1 MGKIEAKKILSGAD
15 ITKLESEIIDISKKL
30 EDLKGS
36 YTDTFKKLT
45 EKEEEMTVFSG
56 DRRGVVFKKLA
67 SERKTL
73 KDKLEEIKTTQKKL
87 IDNIK
92 TKKTL
97 LEKVKISIGDK
108 LSIKEKLSDIEIKN
122 KQDEIIQI
130 FFKDPEHLFEKGSV
144 DSLFYNKHKDKID
157 AEVKRLK
164 IGEWNSEGK
173 KELVDSLI
181 KNFVLNNTITH
192 EMSMLKKRYGD
203 LYDAEL
209 KKLSDDYKGKLVS
222 RVIKGEAT
230 PEEVNFVNENI
241 DLRDKYEKNK
251 ETEKEKTIE
260 SLKKIIDRE
269 EKDLPLNIKERDLKT
284 ANIDEYNKLKSE
296 IPEFKKAKEQADKAR
311 AFELLQK
318 LLNMEIAKNSLTK
331 DELENVNKYKDEYS
345 AKIENDKKN
354 LKEKDSKREAIAKI
368 LNEGSEKGGVLSDEQ
383 KLFMTEDGEPE
394 KLREKLKEIGEREAK
409 IVISKAEAEEKAK
422 KDAIEAEGKKKRD
435 AFNALRPEQRAEK
448 RAMAMER
455 YQGIVNKKI
464 KEIED
469 RYGKGTTAAES
480 EIARLRNSALEKRNG
495 RDDFDSENENYNG
508 SHDRKMNR
516 YNRNSEALR
525 EIYANKNYQ
534 KLLEMDPHKMSFNQK
549 MELKAFNDQKETL
562 TKNLSRIGPS
572 GMDFVNLEEA
582 RAKLAKS
589 SQEYSHSFKSKF
601 FGSKVL
607 AGIGNMFGFKW
618 SGIKEGHHTAHAK
631 HEMHHAQEHYEKIR
645 QKLMQNFISE
655 EHSVRKVWQQ
665 ENTDIANGME
675 GLLRG
680 VKREFINREY
690 EKLDD
695 LKHILEDSVKKPAFE
710 KFAKWYKNTYW
721 NWIKNERVR
730 TVAKRLT
737 NALFLGGV
745 LAPFSVAGA
754 GAVLGYKLTRA
765 AISGVAGESAAA
777 AVAGIFG
784 GAKNAKGEFARFANM
799 RDAEFRKHE
808 DQFVNTITEQIR
820 ENQKPN
826 INQTIGNSLRTN
838 HEDAIHQMQRREN
851 RVRKGE
857 MWARI
862 LVGGGTLYG
871 LSQLDPD
878 HIIVPG
884 PNPEPTPLPV
894 PNPDEIKIEGTFVMA
909 DSRGFIQTFMNLKE
923 KIISEYAKQPAFAGL
938 NHDQIAEKLT
948 ATGHFDELTSR
959 ILGAKD
965 LDTFM
970 DIAKDH
976 GFWKPEGWHNANID
990 SGSVPAGS
998 IVGMERAGEDIRM
1011 YINLPDGT
1019 HIPINSNFNEALQ
1032 SHLKGVTMI
1041 DSDHLGNRV
1050 PSPNTNDLENI
1061 PKSSSEQFV
1070 DDGSGRLDDFE
1081 EGPQMAPAPSEDE
1094 VNDAL
1099 RDIQS
1104 PEQIINKGGS
1114 IDDVKSGLEEM
1125 YQNRFRAVH
1134 GDFFK
1139 KNPMDLTSE
1148 KAIYESLVKNGHT
1161 VFVEGDGVTP
1171 MQTGDF
1177 EKIKFDRA
1185 TAFIVDGEKYYLKSH
1200 GGIDSSS
1207 KILEQD
1213 LVLAVDADSRP
1224 ITIRDYFEYQKL
1236 DHYKMVDEPYERYVR
1251 AQAEASTRI
1260 EQVSDNG
1267 TNQPGA
1273 SRPSAENLRIQEE
1286 ALLKQAGDAKYE
1298 KWIDQAFGRD
1308 RIIGGHVKGIDT
1320 NAWDRIKNDKIEDF
1334 LNDTKDPDE
1343 IYGSSK
1349 EEDFFDTIREEVIKA
1364 KQSGYSVGIEKNET
1378 VAHFVDRLA
1387 DISAKIDGIKRVANS
1402 R

>member
-1 MGKIEAKKILSGAD
+1 MAKIDTKNKKLGIGKDETPDSFESIHVPKLPIKKTGEPEEIKPIREAIEKLNSLKIKLDKDYKNFEDDIAKKIRD
-15 ITKLESEIIDISKKL
+15 KR
-30 EDLKGS
+30 
-36 YTDTFKKLT
+36 
-45 EKEEEMTVFSG
+45 KE
-56 DRRGVVFKKLA
+56 
-67 SERKTL
+67 L
-73 KDKLEEIKTTQKKL
+73 KDAGKNEDEIKTELDKF
-87 IDNIK
+87 
-92 TKKTL
+92 KKTFDKDKA
-97 LEKVKISIGDK
+97 EKLKNLKIRKSEITK
-108 LSIKEKLSDIEIKN
+108 SIKEAEENIREYKKESLDKERLDEESKKRVIESK
-122 KQDEIIQI
+122 
-130 FFKDPEHLFEKGSV
+130 
-144 DSLFYNKHKDKID
+144 
-157 AEVKRLK
+157 KRELETK
-164 IGEWNSEGK
+164 K
-173 KELVDSLI
+173 KELITRLLDDPETKFSGEDLI
-181 KNFVLNNTITH
+181 IYNDNKTQIDTEYEKQLGVKWDKNVKKELTDELVQNFVLKNTVTPEMQKMEKVYKTFYKNELNKLADKYKAQVITKV
-192 EMSMLKKRYGD
+192 LNGT
-203 LYDAEL
+203 
-209 KKLSDDYKGKLVS
+209 
-222 RVIKGEAT
+222 AT
-230 PEEVNFVNENI
+230 PDEVEFVNEDKTLRAKSEKDKEDKKKRLI
-241 DLRDKYEKNK
+241 EDLNE
-251 ETEKEKTIE
+251 
-260 SLKKIIDRE
+260 IIDRE
-269 EKDLPLNIKERDLKT
+269 GKGYDLNNAETNLKND
-284 ANIDEYNKLKSE
+284 NIDEYNKLKSE

-311 AFELLQK
+311 ALELTKK
-318 LLNMEIAKNSLTK
+318 LLNFEITKTSLSDDDKKLVEKYEVESKDKINSDKTKELERKNKRDEIAKL
-331 DELENVNKYKDEYS
+331 
-345 AKIENDKKN
+345 
-354 LKEKDSKREAIAKI
+354 
-368 LNEGSEKGGVLSDEQ
+368 LNEKGEKAVLTDDHKMFLADEEETR
-383 KLFMTEDGEPE
+383 KVGARMKELSLEEVKENEANAE
-394 KLREKLKEIGEREAK
+394 KEA
-409 IVISKAEAEEKAK
+409 KAK
-422 KDAIEAEGKKKRD
+422 KDAIEAQGQKKRD
-435 AFNALRPEQRAEK
+435 AFKALRPEQRAEK
-448 RAMAMER
+448 RVMAMER

-495 RDDFDSENENYNG
+495 RDDFDPENENYNG

-525 EIYANKNYQ
+525 EIYANKSYQ
-534 KLLEMDPHKMSFNQK
+534 KLLEMDPNKMSFNQK
-549 MELKAFNDQKETL
+549 MELKAFNTQKETL
-562 TKNLSRIGPS
+562 TKNLSQIGPS
-572 GMDFVNLEEA
+572 GMDFVALEKA
-582 RAKLAKS
+582 RAELAKS
-589 SQEYSHSFKSKF
+589 SQEYSKSFKPKF

-710 KFAKWYKNTYW
+710 KFAKWYKNSYW

-745 LAPFSVAGA
+745 LAPFSMAGA

-808 DQFVNTITEQIR
+808 DQFVNTINEQILA
-820 ENQKPN
+820 NQNPN
-826 INQTIGNSLRTN
+826 INQTISNSLRTN

-878 HIIVPG
+878 HIIVPR

-894 PNPDEIKIEGTFVMA
+894 PNPDEIKIEGDFVMA

-923 KIISEYAKQPAFAGL
+923 KIISDYANDPAFAGL
-938 NHDQIAEKLT
+938 THDQIAEKLT

-998 IVGMERAGEDIRM
+998 TVGMEMVDNNMRM

-1041 DSDHLGNRV
+1041 DSDHLGNRA
-1050 PSPNTNDLENI
+1050 PSPNTNGLENVSNSGDGQSI
-1061 PKSSSEQFV
+1061 

-1099 RDIQS
+1099 RGAQS
-1104 PEQIINKGGS
+1104 PEQIISKGGS

-1200 GGIDSSS
+1200 GG
-1207 KILEQD
+1207 LT
-1213 LVLAVDADSRP
+1213 LVL
-1224 ITIRDYFEYQKL
+1224 
-1236 DHYKMVDEPYERYVR
+1236 
-1251 AQAEASTRI
+1251 
-1260 EQVSDNG
+1260 
-1267 TNQPGA
+1267 
-1273 SRPSAENLRIQEE
+1273 
-1286 ALLKQAGDAKYE
+1286 KY
-1298 KWIDQAFGRD
+1298 
-1308 RIIGGHVKGIDT
+1308 
-1320 NAWDRIKNDKIEDF
+1320 
-1334 LNDTKDPDE
+1334 
-1343 IYGSSK
+1343 
-1349 EEDFFDTIREEVIKA
+1349 
-1364 KQSGYSVGIEKNET
+1364 
-1378 VAHFVDRLA
+1378 
-1387 DISAKIDGIKRVANS
+1387 
-1402 R
+1402 